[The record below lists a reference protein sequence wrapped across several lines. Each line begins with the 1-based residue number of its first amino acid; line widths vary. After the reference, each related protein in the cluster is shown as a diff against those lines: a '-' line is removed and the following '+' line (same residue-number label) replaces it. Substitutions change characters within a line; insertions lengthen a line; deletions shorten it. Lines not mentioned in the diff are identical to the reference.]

1 MPVEVSEEDSDLG
14 DDEPEF
20 MARVSS
26 FTTELKSARTDDDI
40 EEVSVRFEFDCDP
53 ILTSL
58 GFEGG
63 LRAVATFLASS
74 EDTESEPD
82 PDDGLLSFDEE
93 APSYPSSLPLRSS
106 LSDLT
111 PSDEASEASRAKEPA
126 FRLRF
131 GQRALFIA
139 GLASSFRDIF
149 FLRMGSSVE
158 TCIACGLAIF
168 SPATDEVGDVLL
180 VSLTVPMVLPSAI
193 PAEATEKGCPTVVA
207 LALAL
212 ATVNFRCFEDDLLP
226 DVEDHASD
234 DVGGGGKSCATTVAW
249 ARGTRWSTACS
260 SEGGSR
266 NS

>member
-1 MPVEVSEEDSDLG
+1 
-14 DDEPEF
+14 
-20 MARVSS
+20 
-26 FTTELKSARTDDDI
+26 
-40 EEVSVRFEFDCDP
+40 
-53 ILTSL
+53 
-58 GFEGG
+58 
-63 LRAVATFLASS
+63 LASS

-111 PSDEASEASRAKEPA
+111 PSDESSEASRAKEPA
-126 FRLRF
+126 LRLRF
-131 GQRALFIA
+131 GQPALFIA

-158 TCIACGLAIF
+158 TCIACGLAVF
-168 SPATDEVGDVLL
+168 SPAIDEVGDVLL

-193 PAEATEKGCPTVVA
+193 PAEATEKGCPTVVVRAVA
-207 LALAL
+207 LALVL
-212 ATVNFRCFEDDLLP
+212 VTFNFRCFEDDLLP

-249 ARGTRWSTACS
+249 ARGTR
-260 SEGGSR
+260 
-266 NS
+266 